1 MRYFTL
7 TLLAGALLATAAYTS
22 GTDVVSRY
30 APTVDPAK
38 IDSAQYDADLQ
49 VCRTLAATGTKPAS
63 CAGSSTRA
71 WWARSP
77 EGRPGKEPA
86 S

>member
-1 MRYFTL
+1 MRYFTVA
-7 TLLAGALLATAAYTS
+7 LLAGALLATAACTS
-22 GTDVVSRY
+22 GADMTSRY
-30 APTVDPAK
+30 APVVDRAK

-49 VCRTLAATGTKPAS
+49 VCRKLAATSTKPAS

-71 WWARSP
+71 WWAHSP
-77 EGRPGKEPA
+77 EGWPGKEPA

>member
-1 MRYFTL
+1 MRRFTPI
-7 TLLAGALLATAAYTS
+7 LLAGALLATAACQS
-22 GTDVVSRY
+22 GTDFVSRY
-30 APTVDPAK
+30 APTVDRAK

-49 VCRTLAATGTKPAS
+49 VCRKLAATSTKPAS

-77 EGRPGKEPA
+77 EGRPGKESA

>member
-22 GTDVVSRY
+22 GTDFVSRY

-38 IDSAQYDADLQ
+38 IDSTQYDADLQ
-49 VCRTLAATGTKPAS
+49 VCRKLAATSTRPAS

-77 EGRPGKEPA
+77 EGWPGKESA

>member
-1 MRYFTL
+1 MRYFTVA
-7 TLLAGALLATAAYTS
+7 LLAGALLATAACTS
-22 GTDVVSRY
+22 GTDFVSRY
-30 APTVDPAK
+30 APTVDPAMT
-38 IDSAQYDADLQ
+38 DSAKYEADLQ
-49 VCRTLAATGTKPAS
+49 VCRTLAATRTKPAS

-77 EGRPGKEPA
+77 EGWPGKEPA

>member
-1 MRYFTL
+1 MRYFTV
-7 TLLAGALLATAAYTS
+7 TLLAGALLAVGACTS
-22 GTDVVSRY
+22 GADMASRY
-30 APTVDPAK
+30 APTVDRAK

-49 VCRTLAATGTKPAS
+49 VCRKLAATSTRPAS

-77 EGRPGKEPA
+77 EGRPGKESA

>member
-1 MRYFTL
+1 MRYFTVA
-7 TLLAGALLATAAYTS
+7 LLAGALLATAACTS
-22 GTDVVSRY
+22 GTDFVSRY
-30 APTVDPAK
+30 APTVDRAE

-49 VCRTLAATGTKPAS
+49 VCRTLAATSTKPAS

-77 EGRPGKEPA
+77 EGRPGKESA

>member
-1 MRYFTL
+1 MRRFTPI
-7 TLLAGALLATAAYTS
+7 LLAGALLATAACQS
-22 GTDVVSRY
+22 GADMASRY
-30 APTVDPAK
+30 APTVDPAMT
-38 IDSAQYDADLQ
+38 DSAKYEADLQ
-49 VCRTLAATGTKPAS
+49 VCRTLAATSTRPAS

-77 EGRPGKEPA
+77 EGRPGKESA

>member
-7 TLLAGALLATAAYTS
+7 TLLAGALLATAACQS
-22 GTDVVSRY
+22 GMDMASRY

-38 IDSAQYDADLQ
+38 IDSAKYEADLQ
-49 VCRTLAATGTKPAS
+49 VCRTLAATSTRPAS

-77 EGRPGKEPA
+77 EGWLGKESA